1 MLKAL
6 LAGAAVTLT
15 IAASP
20 AFAQTM
26 KPPTGAM
33 PMPMGPAMVPP
44 TPGVTEV
51 VPDEPRTPAER
62 AQVRRDWDA
71 MAREWEQ
78 RQRSGAVPP
87 QGSMGAPTSG
97 GSTYGGYGADTR
109 IAPSQRMPM
118 GSTGLQGDT
127 SDVPRTPAERAQG
140 HRDWNEVSREW
151 EQRQRGGYAPS
162 TDTGQPPLP
171 YQR

>member
-20 AFAQTM
+20 VFAQTM
-26 KPPTGAM
+26 KPPSGPT
-33 PMPMGPAMVPP
+33 PMPTGPAFAP
-44 TPGVTEV
+44 TGPGGTEV

-62 AQVRRDWDA
+62 AAVRRDWDA

-87 QGSMGAPTSG
+87 QGSIGTPTYG

-109 IAPSQRMPM
+109 IAPTQRMPM
-118 GSTGLQGDT
+118 RGSGLQGDT

-151 EQRQRGGYAPS
+151 EQRQRSGYAPPAG
-162 TDTGQPPLP
+162 TGQPPLP
-171 YQR
+171 IER